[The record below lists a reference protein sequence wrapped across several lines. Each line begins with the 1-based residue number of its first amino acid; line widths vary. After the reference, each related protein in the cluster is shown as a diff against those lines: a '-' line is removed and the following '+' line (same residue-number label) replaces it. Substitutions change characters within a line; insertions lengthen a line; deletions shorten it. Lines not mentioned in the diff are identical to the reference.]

1 MLKALRSG
9 LTVSIPRA
17 SPTAEYVNLPSCT
30 LSPLNRCG
38 LSEQAFI
45 QPLSAREIIKGSVA
59 FRELKLKCAQL
70 LPACLQ
76 RSNALCHLF
85 HKLDQHVSWREMF
98 QNNHLD
104 QLQHQLKR
112 CQVVG

>member
-59 FRELKLKCAQL
+59 FPRAKVEVRATA
-70 LPACLQ
+70 PG
-76 RSNALCHLF
+76 
-85 HKLDQHVSWREMF
+85 MF
-98 QNNHLD
+98 ATQ
-104 QLQHQLKR
+104 
-112 CQVVG
+112 